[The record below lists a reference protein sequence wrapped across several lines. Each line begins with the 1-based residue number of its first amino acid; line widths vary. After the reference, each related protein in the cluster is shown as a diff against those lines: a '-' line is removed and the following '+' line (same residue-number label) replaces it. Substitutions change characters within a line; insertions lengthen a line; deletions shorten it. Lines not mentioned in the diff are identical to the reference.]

1 MDGIRMIL
9 VGPNEGKDIT
19 LGGFTFKGGA
29 LVLPPRSSGPAQR
42 LLSRYYSA
50 FPEGSIEGRK
60 AKAAYEQAL
69 RDDAGATRAS
79 SEGAQPDVGMAFAL
93 ERERRQAF
101 EMLESE
107 LDTVRAE
114 LRATQAQL
122 RDATVVTPSPTPPPA
137 PVPAPTEEPPA
148 PKGRAKAKAE

>member
-29 LVLPPRSSGPAQR
+29 LVLPARSSGPAQR

-50 FPEGSIEGRK
+50 YPEGSVEGRK
-60 AKAAYEQAL
+60 AKDAYEWARWGGASAALPGVGTTQPEADGQVRELRQAL
-69 RDDAGATRAS
+69 DEGM
-79 SEGAQPDVGMAFAL
+79 SEL
-93 ERERRQAF
+93 ER
-101 EMLESE
+101 
-107 LDTVRAE
+107 VKAE
-114 LRATQAQL
+114 LRTAQAQL
-122 RDATVVTPSPTPPPA
+122 RDATAPQTASVQPPA
-137 PVPAPTEEPPA
+137 PVPAPVEEPPS